1 MMHDNCM
8 DYQLIC
14 CDSVFACCGRRPFFL
29 VVRRRRFVWP
39 SLQLRMVRARAC
51 KLEGL
56 RPSEPALPVV
66 LRTLVLTT
74 LAMLAFAGNSLL
86 CRQALKH
93 TAIDATSFTLIR
105 IVCGAAVLWLIL
117 RLRQAPAPALGNW
130 ASAACLFVYAAAFS
144 FAYIDLSAATGALLL
159 FGAVQATMIGRGV
172 WAGERPGVVQ
182 TLGLLLAGAGLVTL
196 LLPGVAAPELQ
207 PAALMLLAGAAWGVY
222 SLRAKGSG
230 DPTQVTAGNFLRA
243 SGLAAV
249 LAAVMLPHWRVD
261 SAGVAY
267 AIASGAITSGLGYAV
282 WYTALRGLS
291 ATTAASVQLSVP
303 AITALGGVL
312 LLAEPL
318 TLRLVVCSLA
328 ILGGIALVISKK
340 PA

>member
-1 MMHDNCM
+1 
-8 DYQLIC
+8 
-14 CDSVFACCGRRPFFL
+14 
-29 VVRRRRFVWP
+29 
-39 SLQLRMVRARAC
+39 
-51 KLEGL
+51 
-56 RPSEPALPVV
+56 
-66 LRTLVLTT
+66 
-74 LAMLAFAGNSLL
+74 MLAFAGNSLL

-105 IVCGAAVLWLIL
+105 IVCGAVVLWLIL
-117 RLRQAPAPALGNW
+117 SLRQVRAPVLGNW

-144 FAYIDLSAATGALLL
+144 FAYVDLSAATGALLL

-172 WAGERPGVVQ
+172 WAGERTGVVQ

-249 LAAVMLPHWRVD
+249 LAAVMLPHWRLD

-303 AITALGGVL
+303 AITALGGVV

-318 TLRLVVCSLA
+318 TLRLVLCSGA
-328 ILGGIALVISKK
+328 ILGGIALVIAKK
-340 PA
+340 PVQ